1 MAEDLPQV
9 RVLVVDDSVVM
20 RRIVARAL
28 ERDPA
33 IARTDFAA
41 NGRLALAKV
50 LQRRPD
56 VIVLD
61 LEMPELDGFG
71 TLAELR
77 GSHPELPV
85 VLFSSVDER
94 SARATLEALSLGATD
109 FVLKPSGASVA
120 EGEAYVEEH
129 LLPLVKG
136 LATPRPAERRTPW
149 PTPSRQQQASP
160 SAPAQVVVIGVST
173 GGPDALQAVIAAL
186 PADLAAPVL
195 VVQHMPAVFTR
206 LLAERLDRSTPLSV
220 TEAVDGELVEPGR
233 VLVAP
238 GGRHLA
244 VTRTGG
250 EVRVVLDDGPPENSC
265 RPAADV
271 LFRSAAEAYGPA
283 VLAVVMTGMG
293 SDGLAGSTVVRT
305 GGGAVLVQDPD
316 TAVVPSMPESVLD
329 AGLADAALGL
339 PDLAAAIAAR
349 TGRRR

>member
-28 ERDPA
+28 ERDPE

-77 GSHPELPV
+77 ASHPGLPV

-94 SARATLEALSLGATD
+94 SARATLDALSLGATD

-120 EGEAYVEEH
+120 EGEAYVAEH

-136 LATPRPAERRTPW
+136 LAVPRPVARRSPA
-149 PTPSRQQQASP
+149 PTPARTSP
-160 SAPAQVVVIGVST
+160 AAPSAQVVVVGVST

-186 PADLAAPVL
+186 PGDLAAPVL
-195 VVQHMPAVFTR
+195 VVQHMPAVFTK

-220 TEAVDGELVEPGR
+220 AEATDGELLRPGR
-233 VLVAP
+233 VLIAP

-244 VTRTGG
+244 VARTGG
-250 EVRVVLDDGPPENSC
+250 EVRVVIHDGPPENSC

-271 LFRSAAEAYGPA
+271 LFRSAAEAYGGA

-293 SDGLAGSTVVRT
+293 SDGLAGSSVVRT
-305 GGGAVLVQDPD
+305 AGGAVLVQDPA
-316 TAVVPSMPESVLD
+316 TAVVASMPESVLD

-339 PDLAAAIAAR
+339 TGLAAAIADR
-349 TGRRR
+349 TR